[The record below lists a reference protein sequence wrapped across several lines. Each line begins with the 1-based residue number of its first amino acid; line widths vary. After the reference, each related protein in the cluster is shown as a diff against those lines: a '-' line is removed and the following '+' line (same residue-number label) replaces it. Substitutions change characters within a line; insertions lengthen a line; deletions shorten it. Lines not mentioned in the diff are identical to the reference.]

1 MESPRDRPEADRAA
15 VSLGRIGPISAT
27 VAETVTECR
36 QAEANK
42 VAAVD
47 SEVAWEAVAVPAVQ
61 RSKGDDSRSELV

>member
-42 VAAVD
+42 VAAV
-47 SEVAWEAVAVPAVQ
+47 AWEAVAVPAIQ